1 MIYYSLRMST
11 SLRLCQVTN
20 TFKNNKFVRSAM
32 TDKRKV
38 GDNKPIDD
46 STINRF
52 KNRQQRRSQVIDTLK
67 TNKTED
73 ILKLDTEDRVQARKN
88 LLRKQ
93 LLSPS
98 TIERQIGG
106 SNDLMPIFYLEQGRK
121 VANSVCRI
129 EIIDQMDNILGHGTG
144 FMISPSLLMTN
155 NHVLSIPEDCKKS
168 LAQFHYEKGENNRT
182 IPTVEFS
189 LDPNKFFYTNEE
201 LDFTVVAVNSKSLD
215 DQPLSDMNYLKLIK
229 EEGKAIIGEYVTI
242 VQHPNGEPKQLAIR
256 ENRVIDIL
264 PNFVHSATDTSP
276 GSSGSPVFN
285 DQWNVVSLHHSGV
298 PKMDGDNYLTKDGQI
313 WTPDMGEDKINW
325 IANESVRIS
334 AIVRHLE
341 EIKPNLS
348 AEQQTILDEFLNTT
362 NPS

>member
-1 MIYYSLRMST
+1 
-11 SLRLCQVTN
+11 
-20 TFKNNKFVRSAM
+20 M
-32 TDKRKV
+32 TDKRKL
-38 GDNKPIDD
+38 GDNKLIDD
-46 STINRF
+46 SAINRF
-52 KNRQQRRSQVIDTLK
+52 KDRQQKRSRVIDTLK
-67 TNKTED
+67 TKKTED

-88 LLRKQ
+88 LLSKQ

-98 TIERQIGG
+98 TIERVIGG
-106 SNDLMPIFYLEQGRK
+106 NDLMPIYYLEQGRK
-121 VANSVCRI
+121 VANSVSRI

-155 NHVLSIPEDCKKS
+155 NHVLSTPEDCKKS

-201 LDFTVVAVNSKSLD
+201 LDFTLVAVNSKSLN
-215 DQPLSDMNYLKLIK
+215 DQPLSNMNYLKLLK

-242 VQHPNGEPKQLAIR
+242 IQHPRGEPKQLAIR

-264 PNFVHSATDTSP
+264 PNFVHSATDTFP

-298 PKMDGDNYLTKDGQI
+298 PKMDDQGNYLTKDGQI
-313 WTPDMGEDKINW
+313 WTPDMGDDKINW

-334 AIVRHLE
+334 AIVKHLE

-348 AEQQTILDEFLNTT
+348 AEQQTILDEFINTT
-362 NPS
+362 KPS